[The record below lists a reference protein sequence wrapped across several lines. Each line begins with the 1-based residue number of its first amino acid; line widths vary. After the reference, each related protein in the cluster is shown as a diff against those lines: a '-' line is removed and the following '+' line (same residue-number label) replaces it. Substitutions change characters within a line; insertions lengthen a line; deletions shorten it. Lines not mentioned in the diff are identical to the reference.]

1 MKIADSQKTEIIIQ
15 NDKALLQVTQFGSR
29 SNKTEVTDG
38 DTVEITSAS
47 KELYTLLLLTC
58 FYSYPEF

>member
-15 NDKALLQVTQFGSR
+15 NDKAFLQVTQFGSR